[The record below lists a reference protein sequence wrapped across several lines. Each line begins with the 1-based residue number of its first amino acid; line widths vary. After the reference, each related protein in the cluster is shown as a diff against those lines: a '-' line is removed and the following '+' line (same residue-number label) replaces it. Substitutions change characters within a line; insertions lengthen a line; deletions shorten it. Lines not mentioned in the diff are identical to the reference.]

1 MASPL
6 SQSHSAT
13 LLLPLIELL
22 LTPSLPSLWPL
33 NEHTEE
39 RREDRREL
47 ERSLEEAPKQPS
59 LVAVPQHPATAAAT
73 ASARRRPCSPP
84 IHLLLGQLLRLF
96 FGQPLFELR
105 SPLFSP
111 LRRVFEPL
119 FSLCSAA
126 FQPLF
131 RHCLPPFS
139 HLRRDLKLLPF
150 PVLSFLSSRRDAKHY
165 IEFWKQ
171 IPPNEPYLV
180 ILGDVRDKL
189 YNTRE
194 RARQLLA
201 NGTFDIPEE
210 TTFTNVKQSHTE
222 FLLNNAMTGVETEK
236 ATFGLYTRK
245 GKYVECLLFVSK
257 KLDVEG
263 EVTGVFCFL
272 QTASPELQQALH
284 IQRLSEQ
291 TALKR
296 LKALTYMKS
305 YLNLEMVEF
314 TLHQLFVACLS
325 KVMTKSKAMGIHIIN
340 EVTEHIMT
348 ETLYG
353 DSLRLQQVLADF
365 LLICI
370 NFTPTGGQVVVAAFL
385 TKDQLGKSV
394 HLANLE
400 ISITHDGVGVPE
412 TLLNQMF
419 GRDGQPLFCPF

>member
-1 MASPL
+1 MLITFLASPL

-105 SPLFSP
+105 SPL
-111 LRRVFEPL
+111 
-119 FSLCSAA
+119 
-126 FQPLF
+126 
-131 RHCLPPFS
+131 
-139 HLRRDLKLLPF
+139 
-150 PVLSFLSSRRDAKHY
+150 SFLSSRRDAKHY

-210 TTFTNVKQSHTE
+210 TTFTNVKQVLS
-222 FLLNNAMTGVETEK
+222 
-236 ATFGLYTRK
+236 
-245 GKYVECLLFVSK
+245 
-257 KLDVEG
+257 
-263 EVTGVFCFL
+263 
-272 QTASPELQQALH
+272 
-284 IQRLSEQ
+284 SEQ
-291 TALKR
+291 PYKLQ
-296 LKALTYMKS
+296 S
-305 YLNLEMVEF
+305 P
-314 TLHQLFVACLS
+314 
-325 KVMTKSKAMGIHIIN
+325 
-340 EVTEHIMT
+340 
-348 ETLYG
+348 YG
-353 DSLRLQQVLADF
+353 L
-365 LLICI
+365 
-370 NFTPTGGQVVVAAFL
+370 
-385 TKDQLGKSV
+385 
-394 HLANLE
+394 
-400 ISITHDGVGVPE
+400 
-412 TLLNQMF
+412 
-419 GRDGQPLFCPF
+419 